1 LLDEDALLVSLT
13 KAAPRILT
21 EFILTLEM
29 LVLS

>member
-1 LLDEDALLVSLT
+1 LLDEGGVLDSSHDSG
-13 KAAPRILT
+13 PRILT